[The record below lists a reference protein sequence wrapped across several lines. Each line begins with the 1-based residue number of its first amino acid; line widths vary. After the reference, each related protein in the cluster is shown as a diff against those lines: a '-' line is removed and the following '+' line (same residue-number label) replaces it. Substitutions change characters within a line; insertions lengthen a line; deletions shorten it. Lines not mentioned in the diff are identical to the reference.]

1 MTNEIKKRIED
12 VNNEKIPK
20 GYCYKW
26 HLMPVEWKDVPL
38 SGVFSKSKQKNRE
51 KDTGV
56 VFTNSAISGLIPQ
69 YEYFEKEIANEENTD
84 GYYLVEKK
92 DYVYNPRVSEY
103 APYGPF
109 NRNDTGIVGIVSPL
123 YTVLHPKEEYRE
135 CEYIRY
141 YLESAQWFKYVYSVA
156 NCGARFDRMNI
167 SDKDL
172 MELPICFPDMPEQKK
187 IAEILHQCDKI
198 IGLKKELI
206 KAEKNKKKWLIE
218 KFMNLGTTIEFKNCC
233 LNKGEYGVN
242 APACEYQPELPQYIR
257 ITDIDDNGN
266 YVKDCPVSVMTQEKE
281 KYTLH
286 EGDILFVRTGGT
298 VGKPYRY
305 VASDG
310 ELVFAGFLIRFSVNT
325 CLFDDKFIY
334 YQFLTSRYRNWVST
348 MSARSGQPGINAE
361 EYGKYLLMVPSTIE
375 EQRKIANII
384 SASDEVIEKM
394 EKELQQWKQK
404 KKSLMQLLLTGIVR
418 VNI

>member
-1 MTNEIKKRIED
+1 MTETIKKRIAQINKGE
-12 VNNEKIPK
+12 IPK
-20 GYCYKW
+20 GYRKTKAGI
-26 HLMPVEWKDVPL
+26 MPEEWDCKIQAKYLFKNYTDKKHNGDLEILAATQERGIVPR
-38 SGVFSKSKQKNRE
+38 SQIDIDIKCSDAG
-51 KDTGV
+51 
-56 VFTNSAISGLIPQ
+56 ISGYKKVEQGDFVISLRSFQGGI
-69 YEYFEKEIANEENTD
+69 EYSCYD
-84 GYYLVEKK
+84 
-92 DYVYNPRVSEY
+92 
-103 APYGPF
+103 
-109 NRNDTGIVGIVSPL
+109 GIVSPA
-123 YTVLHPKEEYRE
+123 YTVLKR
-135 CEYIRY
+135 IK
-141 YLESAQWFKYVYSVA
+141 A
-156 NCGARFDRMNI
+156 I
-167 SDKDL
+167 SDEYYRNYFKTENFITRLNSAVYGIRDGKQIGYEDFG
-172 MELPICFPDMPEQKK
+172 ELFIHNPPLEEQEK
-187 IAEILHQCDKI
+187 ISEILLQCDRI

-206 KAEKNKKKWLIE
+206 KAEKKKKEWLIE
-218 KFMNLGTTIEFKNCC
+218 KFLNSGTPVEFRNCC

-266 YVKDCPVSVMTQEKE
+266 YVKDCPVSVMAQEKE
-281 KYTLH
+281 KYILH

-298 VGKPYRY
+298 VGKPYKY

-334 YQFLTSRYRNWVST
+334 YQFLTSRYRNWVSV

-375 EQRKIANII
+375 EQQKIANII

-404 KKSLMQLLLTGIVR
+404 KKSLMQLLLAGIVR

>member
-1 MTNEIKKRIED
+1 MNLGGCVMTETIKKRIAQMNKGE
-12 VNNEKIPK
+12 IPK
-20 GYCYKW
+20 GYRKTKAGIMPEEWDCKIQAK
-26 HLMPVEWKDVPL
+26 HLFKNHTDKKHDGNLEILAATQDRGIVPRTQIDIDIKC
-38 SGVFSKSKQKNRE
+38 SDEG
-51 KDTGV
+51 
-56 VFTNSAISGLIPQ
+56 ISGYKKVEQGDFVISLRSFQGGI
-69 YEYFEKEIANEENTD
+69 EYSSYD
-84 GYYLVEKK
+84 
-92 DYVYNPRVSEY
+92 
-103 APYGPF
+103 
-109 NRNDTGIVGIVSPL
+109 GIVSPA
-123 YTVLHPKEEYRE
+123 YTVLKRIKP
-135 CEYIRY
+135 
-141 YLESAQWFKYVYSVA
+141 
-156 NCGARFDRMNI
+156 I
-167 SDKDL
+167 SDDYYQNYFKTQDFIKRLNGAVYGIRDGKQIGYEDFGDL
-172 MELPICFPDMPEQKK
+172 FIHNPPLEEQEK
-187 IAEILHQCDKI
+187 IAKILLQCDKI

-334 YQFLTSRYRNWVST
+334 YQFLTSRYRNWIST

-361 EYGKYLLMVPSTIE
+361 EYGKYLLRVPSTIE
-375 EQRKIANII
+375 EQRKIADII

-418 VNI
+418 VYI

>member
-1 MTNEIKKRIED
+1 MLKKLTDLEEKRENDGIPVGYKKSEGYLIPEEWNLVQFKD
-12 VNNEKIPK
+12 LFNRLIRKNKENNQNVLTI
-20 GYCYKW
+20 
-26 HLMPVEWKDVPL
+26 
-38 SGVFSKSKQKNRE
+38 
-51 KDTGV
+51 
-56 VFTNSAISGLIPQ
+56 SAQQGLISQ
-69 YEYFEKEIANEENTD
+69 MDYYNTLYASENKL
-84 GYYLVEKK
+84 GYSLLHKGDFSYNKSYSG
-92 DYVYNPRVSEY
+92 DY
-103 APYGPF
+103 AYGAIK
-109 NRNDTGIVGIVSPL
+109 RLEAYDKGIVSPL
-123 YTVLHPKEEYRE
+123 YICFEAKEGTNAEFYNQYFESGMFNRE
-135 CEYIRY
+135 IYKI
-141 YLESAQWFKYVYSVA
+141 AQE
-156 NCGARFDRMNI
+156 GARNHGLLNVSTDDFFDSI
-167 SDKDL
+167 L
-172 MELPICFPDMPEQKK
+172 VFPSEEEQKK

-206 KAEKNKKKWLIE
+206 KVEKNKKKWLIE
-218 KFMNLGTTIEFKNCC
+218 KFMNLGTTVEFKNCC

-257 ITDIDDNGN
+257 ITDIDDNGK
-266 YVKDCPVSVMTQEKE
+266 YVKNCPVSVMTQEKE

-361 EYGKYLLMVPSTIE
+361 EYGKYLLMLPSTIE

-384 SASDEVIEKM
+384 SAEDEVIAKM
-394 EKELQQWKQK
+394 EKELLQWKQK

-418 VNI
+418 VNV